1 MSDKNI
7 YPIGKFEYGK
17 TYSASDTKAHI
28 KMIEALPTLLNS
40 IAKDLTPALLKK
52 SYREGGWN
60 AQQIIHHIA
69 DSHSNALIRV
79 KLTLTE
85 ESPVI
90 KPYNQDA
97 WAVLADVENTS
108 IYVSIKMIEAIHT
121 RWTAVLKAMTE
132 ADLKRKYIHP
142 EYKKE
147 FMLQELIALYA
158 WHGDHH
164 YGQLKVILNNG

>member
-1 MSDKNI
+1 MSDKNTH
-7 YPIGKFEYGK
+7 PIGKFEYGK
-17 TYSASDTKAHI
+17 TYSATETEAHI
-28 KMIEALPTLLNS
+28 KIIEALPTIINS
-40 IAKDLTPALLKK
+40 IAKDLTPSLLKK

-85 ESPVI
+85 DSPVI

-108 IYVSIKMIEAIHT
+108 IYVSIKMIEAIHA

-132 ADLKRKYIHP
+132 TDLKRKYIHP

-147 FMLQELIALYA
+147 FMLEELIALYS

-164 YGQLKVILNNG
+164 CEQLKVILNNG